1 MCVCVWYAA
10 QWVSVRMRNWEA
22 ATYWTRLRKGRK
34 EDEEERA
41 VKIKKKKKMR
51 TTKVGATQDMLCEV
65 AEAWKKPW
73 RDAPT
78 TERRKDSCS
87 EPHAAFAAT
96 FFFFVIRLPSM
107 KRRVWA
113 QCLLTV
119 FFFFTLSR
127 YSLTVDASRTAV
139 SDIYL
144 TLAEPK
150 QQSPRASQAG
160 WLTTLAS

>member
-1 MCVCVWYAA
+1 MLHNESLFGCEIE
-10 QWVSVRMRNWEA
+10 RRRPIELGWE
-22 ATYWTRLRKGRK
+22 K
-34 EDEEERA
+34 EER
-41 VKIKKKKKMR
+41 KMRKKGQLKLKKKKMR